1 MNYQKIILV
10 GNTTGN
16 AQLRTSKDGNTTYA
30 TFSVGVS
37 EAKDRNIFFTIAVF
51 GKRAENVAKY
61 VTKGRQV
68 LVEGR
73 IVVSNKGRFN
83 VIADHMRLGPQTGQ
97 PEYTKKAQG

>member
-1 MNYQKIILV
+1 MNYQKILLV
-10 GNTTGN
+10 GNTTSN
-16 AQLRTSKDGNTTYA
+16 AQLQTSREGSKTYA

-37 EAKDRNIFFTIAVF
+37 EAKDRNVFFPIAVF

-73 IVVSNKGRFN
+73 IEVSNKGRFN

-97 PEYTKKAQG
+97 PEATKKA